1 MEWLDY
7 AKFKILNSKK
17 PITFVGHNSKFFYG
31 NPPRK
36 DNEILNTSGYEGVID
51 YDPSEL
57 VVVVRCGTSIT
68 KLESLL
74 ASKNQTLGFDPP
86 RFLARSSKTNKLS
99 PSGTIGGMVAT
110 GLEGPQRIFN
120 GSCRE
125 AVLGL
130 SILNSDGELLKF
142 GGTVI
147 KNVAGYDIS
156 RLHVGAMGTLGLIL
170 DISLRVK
177 PLPMTERTIAIPA
190 KFFQMIQIVNNF
202 FSDYLPISSTSWTN
216 NSVYKFFEK
225 EMLILRLS
233 GPKKSVAKALEH
245 IFRCQKEAYIV
256 EKERADSFWNLLRD
270 QRFSFFTAP
279 LGGGFLWRVSLPFGN
294 DFVSLDKLD
303 QWAEWGNALRWVR
316 TDKDPEWFFSFIK
329 SQGGNATIYR
339 VPEDLITT
347 QDRFTRPEWIE
358 KELQTKIK
366 KKLDPK
372 FIFNPGRLYSFI

>member
-7 AKFKILNSKK
+7 AKSKILNSKK

-147 KNVAGYDIS
+147 KN
-156 RLHVGAMGTLGLIL
+156 
-170 DISLRVK
+170 
-177 PLPMTERTIAIPA
+177 
-190 KFFQMIQIVNNF
+190 F
-202 FSDYLPISSTSWTN
+202 
-216 NSVYKFFEK
+216 
-225 EMLILRLS
+225 
-233 GPKKSVAKALEH
+233 
-245 IFRCQKEAYIV
+245 
-256 EKERADSFWNLLRD
+256 
-270 QRFSFFTAP
+270 
-279 LGGGFLWRVSLPFGN
+279 
-294 DFVSLDKLD
+294 
-303 QWAEWGNALRWVR
+303 
-316 TDKDPEWFFSFIK
+316 
-329 SQGGNATIYR
+329 
-339 VPEDLITT
+339 
-347 QDRFTRPEWIE
+347 
-358 KELQTKIK
+358 
-366 KKLDPK
+366 
-372 FIFNPGRLYSFI
+372 